1 MAGLAELSGERAMNI
16 GAVAKETGV
25 SCKTIRFY
33 ESVGLIPRARRSA
46 GGYRLYDHADVA
58 RLGFIHR
65 ARRLGFSVEEVSA
78 LLALW
83 QDRSRASSEVKLLAV
98 RHITALDDRIAQ
110 LQAIRRTLSRLV
122 DACHGDARAECPILE
137 GLAGAPH

>member
-1 MAGLAELSGERAMNI
+1 MNI

-25 SCKTIRFY
+25 SSKTIRFY
-33 ESVGLIPRARRSA
+33 ESVGLIPRARRSS
-46 GGYRLYDHADVA
+46 GGYRLYDQADVA

-83 QDRSRASSEVKLLAV
+83 QDRSRASSEVKHLAI
-98 RHITALDDRIAQ
+98 RHIAALDDRIAQ
-110 LQAIRRTLSRLV
+110 LQAIRRMLSRLV
-122 DACHGDARAECPILE
+122 DACRGDARAECPILE

>member
-1 MAGLAELSGERAMNI
+1 MNI

-25 SCKTIRFY
+25 SSKTIRFY
-33 ESVGLIPRARRSA
+33 ESVGLIPRARRSS
-46 GGYRLYDHADVA
+46 GGYRVYDHADVA
-58 RLGFIHR
+58 RLGFIQR

-83 QDRSRASSEVKLLAV
+83 QDRSRASSEVKDLAV
-98 RHITALDDRIAQ
+98 RHIAALDEKIAQ

-122 DACHGDARAECPILE
+122 DACHGDARPECPILE
-137 GLAGAPH
+137 GLAGATH